1 MTAPP
6 PSVQWYSSFY
16 WRIGISFVIFVVV
29 VIVAQSLM
37 VGYARSNGA
46 FAPGNPNATAAA
58 IAAELGA
65 ALTNDPNL
73 DLSRFLAQ
81 TVPDRGP
88 SAYVVMADGRV
99 GSASTRPLRA
109 DIERQ
114 ARAALAGEPP
124 VAAAGD
130 APTGPVVTA
139 PIQVDRRLA
148 GLVILPPPP
157 PRGLLANVGELLSLP
172 GTLAL
177 VAITAIAALVIFAPA
192 RNRLRALEQA
202 AERLGAGQL
211 DTRAPAQGRDEIAR
225 VATAF
230 NHMAADL
237 EQQSEALRLSDRLR
251 RQMLADISHELRTPL
266 TTMRGYLDTLDM
278 PEIMLDED
286 KRKRYVET
294 ARRETLRLER
304 IVADLLE
311 LARFENGVAALD
323 ARVVAIERV
332 LDRRRAPVRAR
343 RRRREGDDSNP
354 RGRVCRSD
362 RRGSRSAR
370 PGDQQS
376 RRQRAAA
383 HAARRHDRSRSRG
396 GRRRLSADGDR
407 FGQRHRARARRARV
421 RSVLQG
427 GLIEI
432 VRARAEADS
441 ACQSPRRSSSVTAA
455 RSRVTSRPGRTALR
469 HHAAAGDA
477 ADCRG
482 DGPSR
487 PVRRHVEP
495 TQSTG

>member
-1 MTAPP
+1 MT
-6 PSVQWYSSFY
+6 
-16 WRIGISFVIFVVV
+16 
-29 VIVAQSLM
+29 
-37 VGYARSNGA
+37 
-46 FAPGNPNATAAA
+46 
-58 IAAELGA
+58 
-65 ALTNDPNL
+65 
-73 DLSRFLAQ
+73 
-81 TVPDRGP
+81 
-88 SAYVVMADGRV
+88 
-99 GSASTRPLRA
+99 
-109 DIERQ
+109 
-114 ARAALAGEPP
+114 GEPP

-278 PEIMLDED
+278 PEIVLDED

-332 LDRRRAPVRAR
+332 LAGVAR
-343 RRRREGDDSNP
+343 RYEQDAAAARVTIRTRVHPSADQIVADPDRLDQAISNLVVNALRHTPPGGSIDLEAVADASGCQLTVVDSGSGIAP
-354 RGRVCRSD
+354 EHVAHVFERFYKVDS
-362 RRGSRSAR
+362 SRSSGPA
-370 PGDQQS
+370 GS
-376 RRQRAAA
+376 GLGLSIAKAIVE
-383 HAARRHDRSRSRG
+383 RHG
-396 GRRRLSADGDR
+396 GTIA
-407 FGQRHRARARRARV
+407 
-421 RSVLQG
+421 
-427 GLIEI
+427 
-432 VRARAEADS
+432 
-441 ACQSPRRSSSVTAA
+441 
-455 RSRVTSRPGRTALR
+455 VTSKPGRTAFVITLPQTR
-469 HHAAAGDA
+469 
-477 ADCRG
+477 
-482 DGPSR
+482 
-487 PVRRHVEP
+487 
-495 TQSTG
+495 